1 MHVLWVLARLL
12 ADVFALFGYF
22 QYNLHYDEQA
32 VHAGFI
38 MIFIFH
44 TSGPNTLRQFSKVIL
59 FAAENHSS
67 TAFCTKVDLFSF
79 AKN

>member
-1 MHVLWVLARLL
+1 MVIMM
-12 ADVFALFGYF
+12 
-22 QYNLHYDEQA
+22 NKLHTL
-32 VHAGFI
+32 VFI

-44 TSGPNTLRQFSKVIL
+44 TSGPNTLRQFSKVFL

-67 TAFCTKVDLFSF
+67 TAFRTKVDLFSF